1 MNALTTNWAIVKASL
16 AEEKRR
22 QANPLRIDDAA
33 FLPAALEV
41 IERPVSPTARLTGR
55 VLMGGFVV
63 MAGWLVLGKTD
74 IIASASGRIV
84 PTGQVQLVQ
93 PAEAGVVR
101 RILVQD
107 GDRVKKGQVLVLL
120 DPTVSGAE
128 AAQARKA
135 YETAAFEV
143 ARDRAVIAA
152 LDGGR
157 FDFVPPAGAD
167 AATIATQRAL
177 AYARLADVRAT
188 IRATVAGNAIA
199 SADIA
204 SARAQVSKLD
214 QSLPLLDQQIAANE
228 KLLEKGYVS
237 KLRVLEMRRQRIAEA
252 GDRDIARAAIARA
265 SAQAGGASSGTAKS
279 RTEVRAM
286 LYDELV
292 KATAEMRLRGEEMV
306 KARQRSAFQALRAP
320 VTGIVGQLSVH
331 TEGGMV
337 EATKPIMT
345 VVPSDGRMIAE
356 VKLLNRDAGFV
367 SPGQKVAIKLDAFP
381 FARYGTV
388 PGHVLGVSPDAVAD
402 EKLGLVYLVRV
413 ALDRRSID
421 RHDRI
426 VPLTPGMMAT
436 ADIVTG
442 RRSFLSYLTS
452 PIDET
457 RGNALHER

>member
-1 MNALTTNWAIVKASL
+1 MNALTTNWALVKASL
-16 AEEKRR
+16 AEEKMRGEN
-22 QANPLRIDDAA
+22 ALRIDDAA

-63 MAGWLVLGKTD
+63 LAGWLALGKTD
-74 IIASASGRIV
+74 IIASAPGRIV

-128 AAQARKA
+128 AAQASKA
-135 YETAAFEV
+135 YESAAFEV
-143 ARDRAVIAA
+143 ARNRAVIAA
-152 LDGGR
+152 LDGGS
-157 FDFVPPAGAD
+157 FKFIPPAGAD
-167 AATIATQRAL
+167 AATVETQRAL
-177 AYARLADVRAT
+177 AMARLADVRAT
-188 IRATVAGNAIA
+188 IRAAAAGNAVA

-214 QSLPLLDQQIAANE
+214 QSIPLLDQQIAANE
-228 KLLEKGYVS
+228 KLLASGYVS

-265 SAQAGGASSGTAKS
+265 AAQAGGATSSMTKA
-279 RTEVRAM
+279 RTDVRAT

-292 KATAEMRLRGEEMV
+292 KATAEMRLRGEEVV
-306 KARQRSAFQALRAP
+306 KARQRSTFQALRAP
-320 VTGIVGQLSVH
+320 VTGIVGQLAVH
-331 TEGGMV
+331 TEGGIV
-337 EATKPIMT
+337 EPAKPIMT

-367 SPGQKVAIKLDAFP
+367 SPGQKVAMKLDAFP
-381 FARYGTV
+381 FSRYGTV
-388 PGHVLGVSPDAVAD
+388 PGHVIGVSPDAVAD
-402 EKLGLVYLVRV
+402 DKMGLVYVVRI
-413 ALDRRSID
+413 ALERTLIDRRD
-421 RHDRI
+421 RM
-426 VPLTPGMMAT
+426 VALTPGMTAT

-442 RRSFLSYLTS
+442 KRSFLSYLTS
-452 PIDET
+452 PIEET